1 MLTALR
7 IADFAILEAAEL
19 QLGPGL
25 IAITGETGAGKSI
38 LIDALA
44 LVLGG
49 RGSERS
55 IRNGRDSAEIEAQ
68 FDGVTDPFVLTQLAE
83 LGADDDSGTLVLRRV
98 LSRSGRSR
106 CQVNG
111 RLVTAAQL
119 RAIAAPLCDL
129 SSQHA
134 QHRLLDR
141 AMHLEVLDRF
151 GGHMVLRRK
160 HLELHTTWRTARAS
174 LDALVGRQREQAER
188 LDYLRFVHEELGQLN
203 VQPGEFE
210 AIQSKLQRIKA
221 AEQLARAVTEAGTI
235 LGEDGGVRDL
245 AARAARTLQRLGAVD
260 AKLREF
266 GERAEEIQALAEEL
280 AHDLDHHGRHLDR
293 DERKLAELAE
303 RLDALHRAFR
313 KYGGTEAALLARQQA
328 VAEELD
334 TAQADLR
341 IAELQRDVD
350 AKALELQNL
359 ARELSERRQ
368 IVAGPLGDRV
378 TAVVRQLGMPAAE
391 FRVEVRTQTGDP
403 GPTGLDES
411 EFQLR
416 ANKGE
421 SEGPLAVVASGGELS
436 RVLLAVQRACSDA
449 AHEHGTLQRETEPP
463 AATCIYDEADAGL
476 SGSTGLVLGRFLAE
490 VGGRQ
495 QVLCISHLP
504 QVAAAADQHIR
515 VAKHEQG
522 GRTRSVLELLDEA
535 GRVAELARMLGSL
548 EGEGDTALAHAR
560 RLMAQQRRKQAA

>member
-25 IAITGETGAGKSI
+25 TAITGETGAGKSI

-68 FDGVTDPFVLTQLAE
+68 FDVVSDPLVVQQLAE
-83 LGADDDSGTLVLRRV
+83 LGAEDESGTLVLRRV

-106 CQVNG
+106 CHVNG

-151 GGHMVLRRK
+151 GGHTAVRRK
-160 HLELHTTWRTARAS
+160 HVELHGAWRLGRAE
-174 LDALVGRQREQAER
+174 LDALQQRQREQGDR
-188 LDYLRFVHEELGQLN
+188 LDYLRFVHDELRQLDIK
-203 VQPGEFE
+203 PGEFE
-210 AIQSKLQRIKA
+210 VIQAKLQRIKG
-221 AEQLARAVTEAGTI
+221 AEQLARAVGEAATI
-235 LGEDGGVRDL
+235 LGDDGGVRDL
-245 AARAARTLQRLGAVD
+245 AAKAGRTLLRMANVD
-260 AKLREF
+260 VRLRELA
-266 GERAEEIQALAEEL
+266 ERAEEIEALASEL
-280 AHDLDHHGRHLDR
+280 AHDLEQHGRHLDR
-293 DERKLAELAE
+293 DEGKLAELAE

-313 KYGGTEAALLARQQA
+313 KYGGTEAALLLRQQS

-341 IAELQRDVD
+341 IAELQREVD
-350 AKALELQNL
+350 RKAMELHML
-359 ARELSERRQ
+359 ATELSERRRL
-368 IVAGPLGDRV
+368 VAGPLAQRV
-378 TAVVRQLGMPAAE
+378 TAVVQQLGMPAAE
-391 FRVEVRTQTGDP
+391 FRVEVRTGHADP
-403 GPTGLDES
+403 GPTGLDDA

-449 AHEHGTLQRETEPP
+449 AHEHGTLQRDAEPP

-476 SGSTGLVLGRFLAE
+476 SGSTGIVLGRFLAE

-504 QVAAAADQHIR
+504 QVAAAADHHIR
-515 VAKHEQG
+515 VAKHEFD
-522 GRTRSVLELLDEA
+522 GRTQSVLEQLDEP
-535 GRVAELARMLGSL
+535 GRVAELARMLGTL

-560 RLMAQQRRKQAA
+560 RLLSQQRRKQAA